1 MGWGNALGLYHHCV
15 FPYLLD
21 AAMGS
26 RVLAQPRRRTLARA
40 TGRILEIGFG
50 TGRNLPYYPPNVSR
64 IEAIDPDADLDRYSQ
79 PRIAASSIAVD
90 FHHLDAQHLPF
101 EDARFDTVV
110 STLTLCSIAD
120 VEHALGE
127 VKRVL
132 KPGGQLL
139 FLEHGLSPEP
149 AVARWQRRLNPLQ
162 NRLGGG
168 CHLDRDAVALVRGA
182 GLQLGDAEQY
192 YLRRVPRFAGYLTEG
207 VARKV

>member
-1 MGWGNALGLYHHCV
+1 LGLYHHCV

-50 TGRNLPYYPPNVSR
+50 TGRNLPYYPPSVSR

-120 VEHALGE
+120 VAHALGE

-132 KPGGQLL
+132 KSGGQLL

-168 CHLDRDAVALVRGA
+168 CHLDRDAVALVREA

-192 YLRRVPRFAGYLTEG
+192 YLRRVPRFAGYVTEG
-207 VARKV
+207 IARKV

>member
-1 MGWGNALGLYHHCV
+1 LGLYHHCV

-21 AAMGS
+21 VAMGS
-26 RVLAQPRRRTLARA
+26 RVLARPRRRTLARA

-50 TGRNLPYYPPNVSR
+50 TGRNLPYYPPGVQR
-64 IEAIDPDADLDRYSQ
+64 IEAIDPDVDLDRYSQ

-110 STLTLCSIAD
+110 CTLTLCSIAD
-120 VEHALGE
+120 VAHALCE

-132 KPGGQLL
+132 KPGGQFL
-139 FLEHGLSPEP
+139 FLEHGLSPDP
-149 AVARWQRRLNPLQ
+149 AVVRWQRRLNPLQ
-162 NRLGGG
+162 QRLGGG
-168 CHLDRDAVALVRGA
+168 CHLDRDSVALVREA
-182 GLQLGDAEQY
+182 GLQLGDVEQY
-192 YLRRVPRFAGYLTEG
+192 YLRRVPRFAGYVTEG